1 MNKYKS
7 KLINFLV
14 LLLFVL
20 LLLYLLLNENGI
32 IKYLKLRGEIT
43 ELDNKIYQAEKTL
56 YDLQKEID
64 SLKYSLRTIEK
75 VAREKYHMHKPYEQE
90 ILIEEDEK

>member
-7 KLINFLV
+7 RLINFLV

-20 LLLYLLLNENGI
+20 LLFYLLLNENGI
-32 IKYLKLRGEIT
+32 IKYLKLRGELT

-64 SLKYSLRTIEK
+64 SLKHSLHTIEK
-75 VAREKYHMHKPYEQE
+75 VAREKFHMRKPYEQE

>member
-7 KLINFLV
+7 KLINFL
-14 LLLFVL
+14 LFFLFLSAFIYLLF
-20 LLLYLLLNENGI
+20 NENGI
-32 IKYLKLRGEIT
+32 VKYMKLRGEIND
-43 ELDNKIYQAEKTL
+43 LDNKIHNAEKTL

-75 VAREKYHMHKPYEQE
+75 VAREKYHMYKPYEQE
-90 ILIEEDEK
+90 ILIEEDDK